1 MTPYEQA
8 VALIAL
14 TEQTYLENY
23 YGDNLAIFNRNEIEP
38 GTDAGE
44 QYLIPDQGK

>member
-8 VALIAL
+8 IAMIAL
-14 TEQTYLENY
+14 AEQTYIENY
-23 YGDNLAIFNRNEIEP
+23 YGENIVLFNRNETAP

-44 QYLIPDQGK
+44 QCSGTVEGE